1 MSSNEK
7 KIHLGIFASGTGSNA
22 RKIADYFNNH
32 PFVTLALIV
41 SNKPDAPVLE
51 MARGKNIPTV
61 VIHRKDFYQTSTLLE
76 TLKNQEIDLIV
87 LAGFLWLVP
96 EYLIKAYP
104 NRIINIHP
112 SLLPRHGGKGMYGMH
127 VHEAVKKAG
136 ETESGITIHY
146 VNQEYDQGAIIFQKT
161 VGLEPEDTPQS
172 IAKKVQNLEHTY
184 FSEQI
189 EKIARRLI

>member
-184 FSEQI
+184 FPGQI